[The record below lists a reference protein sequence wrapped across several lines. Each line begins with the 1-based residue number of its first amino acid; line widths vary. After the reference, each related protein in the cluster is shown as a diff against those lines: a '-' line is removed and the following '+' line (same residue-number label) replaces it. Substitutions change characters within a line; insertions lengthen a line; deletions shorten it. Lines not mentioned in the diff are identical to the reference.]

1 MERGSKK
8 VRERGYRVIWG
19 DVTKIR
25 LGRKFEVIVAGEILE
40 HLPNQGLF
48 GECEEAPEKEGSAD
62 IDHL

>member
-1 MERGSKK
+1 
-8 VRERGYRVIWG
+8 
-19 DVTKIR
+19 VTKIR